1 VAEGVGS
8 TDKLKAQFYSTLL
21 PEIGVPAIKLQQAVE
36 CVLKLAHAEMLWRKA
51 EESTGST
58 LKKLK
63 DRGLILG
70 VVSNS
75 DGRVESAL
83 EQAGLASYFDF
94 FIDSFL
100 VGVEKPDPAIFRIA
114 TERAQIVAGQAAY
127 VGDLYSVD
135 VVGARGA
142 GLLPILYDPYDLNRE
157 ADCIRIRMLDEL
169 MEKIWRVAKT
179 SIFGVWPSNTS
190 LTVLSSFPP
199 SHAGITLNGVISA
212 PARLWKIVLGE
223 SNATVGTVKFQ
234 LHLSRRPELKS

>member
-1 VAEGVGS
+1 VSKRERNEAQLQSIKAIFFDAGGTLIHLDAALICDLIKGALGSAPPHDCFRRGQHLAMLKVAQLAAEGAGS

-21 PEIGVPAIKLQQAVE
+21 PDIGVPAIKLQQAVE
-36 CVLKLAHAEMLWRKA
+36 RVLKLAHAEMLWRKA
-51 EESTGST
+51 DESTAST
-58 LKKLK
+58 LKRLK

-70 VVSNS
+70 IVSNS

-114 TERAQIVAGQAAY
+114 TERAQIVARQAAY

-142 GLLPILYDPYDLNRE
+142 GLLPILYDPYDLNRK
-157 ADCIRIRMLDEL
+157 ADCIRIRRLDEL
-169 MEKIWRVAKT
+169 MEKIQRAAQ
-179 SIFGVWPSNTS
+179 F
-190 LTVLSSFPP
+190 
-199 SHAGITLNGVISA
+199 
-212 PARLWKIVLGE
+212 
-223 SNATVGTVKFQ
+223 
-234 LHLSRRPELKS
+234 

>member
-1 VAEGVGS
+1 VSKRAKTEAQLKSIKAIFFDAGGTLIHLDAALICDLLKGELGSGPPHDNFRRGQHLAMLKVAQLVAEGAGS

-51 EESTGST
+51 DESTGST

-169 MEKIWRVAKT
+169 MEKI
-179 SIFGVWPSNTS
+179 
-190 LTVLSSFPP
+190 
-199 SHAGITLNGVISA
+199 
-212 PARLWKIVLGE
+212 
-223 SNATVGTVKFQ
+223 
-234 LHLSRRPELKS
+234 

>member
-1 VAEGVGS
+1 MGECEHAEKNEAQLKSIKAIFFDAGGTLIHLDAALICDLIKGELGSVPSHDNFRRGQHLAMLKVAELVAEGAGP

-51 EESTGST
+51 DESTAST

-127 VGDLYSVD
+127 VGDLYSID

-169 MEKIWRVAKT
+169 MDKI
-179 SIFGVWPSNTS
+179 
-190 LTVLSSFPP
+190 
-199 SHAGITLNGVISA
+199 
-212 PARLWKIVLGE
+212 
-223 SNATVGTVKFQ
+223 
-234 LHLSRRPELKS
+234 

>member
-1 VAEGVGS
+1 
-8 TDKLKAQFYSTLL
+8 
-21 PEIGVPAIKLQQAVE
+21 
-36 CVLKLAHAEMLWRKA
+36 MLWRKA
-51 EESTGST
+51 DESTGST

-127 VGDLYSVD
+127 LRDLSSVD
-135 VVGARGA
+135 VFA
-142 GLLPILYDPYDLNRE
+142 
-157 ADCIRIRMLDEL
+157 
-169 MEKIWRVAKT
+169 
-179 SIFGVWPSNTS
+179 
-190 LTVLSSFPP
+190 
-199 SHAGITLNGVISA
+199 A
-212 PARLWKIVLGE
+212 PHPAL
-223 SNATVGTVKFQ
+223 
-234 LHLSRRPELKS
+234 